1 MNSLSTE
8 LHINIQYND
17 VKYHF
22 KTVMYNQIKNDVD
35 SLLLIGQSNKLV
47 NSKKKKKKRK
57 NKGCLYRKKSYNY
70 VISVKWIYN

>member
-8 LHINIQYND
+8 LPINIQYND

-35 SLLLIGQSNKLV
+35 SLLLIGQSYKLV
-47 NSKKKKKKRK
+47 NSKKKKKEEEQEMSVRK
-57 NKGCLYRKKSYNY
+57 KKSYNY

>member
-47 NSKKKKKKRK
+47 NSKKKKRGRTRDVCTEKK
-57 NKGCLYRKKSYNY
+57 
-70 VISVKWIYN
+70 VITM

>member
-47 NSKKKKKKRK
+47 NSKKKKEEEQGMSVQKKK
-57 NKGCLYRKKSYNY
+57 L
-70 VISVKWIYN
+70 